1 MGIRSL
7 LRKVFGRDRG
17 GPEESVTASVP
28 AQTER
33 TEPATGTES
42 ESAASSASASPSAS
56 STASATVPPQTAA
69 DRAAEELVSA
79 SFDNPAPR
87 YASPSVP
94 AQAGPP
100 EEAAA
105 AAKSAAPEPEAAA
118 EATAP
123 KEPAAEA
130 AAEAP
135 ADAVEA
141 EAPKTETAPEAE
153 AEAEPVAEEPKPQ
166 DEAPAAEEP
175 AAEAAEADAPKTE
188 TAAEPEAEAA
198 PAAEEPAAEAA
209 KTDAPEADTAPEAE
223 ADEPKPQDEAP
234 AAEEPAAEAAEADA
248 PEPKAE
254 AAPAAEEPAAEAAK
268 TDAPE
273 ADTAPEPV
281 AEEPKPQDEAP
292 AAEEPAAEAA
302 EADAPEP
309 KAEAAPAAEEPA
321 AEADAP
327 KTETAPE
334 PVAETESAAT
344 PEAEAEAAPETDTA
358 PEPEAEAVAEV
369 EGDEAVAGKAAVGI
383 ARVKARAPLVVDAYR
398 TAGAALK
405 EAQLTG
411 ARARVYLVLDR
422 SGSMRPYFK
431 DGSAQGLGEQ
441 ALALA
446 AHLDERA
453 TVDVVFFST
462 EVDGTGE
469 LTLDAH
475 DGRIDELHAGLGR
488 MGRTNYHLAVE
499 RVLALHAEADTDAPA
514 FVIFQTDGAP
524 ESKTAATAAL
534 AEAADRPVFWQF
546 VAWGE
551 HDAKAFDYLRKLSVP
566 NAGFF
571 PAGPAPRELTDAE
584 LYAGLLEGLAPWL
597 AARGA

>member
-1 MGIRSL
+1 
-7 LRKVFGRDRG
+7 
-17 GPEESVTASVP
+17 PE
-28 AQTER
+28 
-33 TEPATGTES
+33 
-42 ESAASSASASPSAS
+42 
-56 STASATVPPQTAA
+56 A
-69 DRAAEELVSA
+69 DTT
-79 SFDNPAPR
+79 
-87 YASPSVP
+87 
-94 AQAGPP
+94 
-100 EEAAA
+100 
-105 AAKSAAPEPEAAA
+105 PEPEA
-118 EATAP
+118 T
-123 KEPAAEA
+123 
-130 AAEAP
+130 
-135 ADAVEA
+135 
-141 EAPKTETAPEAE
+141 
-153 AEAEPVAEEPKPQ
+153 
-166 DEAPAAEEP
+166 
-175 AAEAAEADAPKTE
+175 
-188 TAAEPEAEAA
+188 
-198 PAAEEPAAEAA
+198 
-209 KTDAPEADTAPEAE
+209 
-223 ADEPKPQDEAP
+223 
-234 AAEEPAAEAAEADA
+234 
-248 PEPKAE
+248 
-254 AAPAAEEPAAEAAK
+254 
-268 TDAPE
+268 
-273 ADTAPEPV
+273 
-281 AEEPKPQDEAP
+281 
-292 AAEEPAAEAA
+292 
-302 EADAPEP
+302 
-309 KAEAAPAAEEPA
+309 
-321 AEADAP
+321 
-327 KTETAPE
+327 
-334 PVAETESAAT
+334 
-344 PEAEAEAAPETDTA
+344 
-358 PEPEAEAVAEV
+358 PEPE
-369 EGDEAVAGKAAVGI
+369 GDAATAGKAAVGL
-383 ARVKARAPLVVDAYR
+383 ARVKSRAPLVVDAYR

-405 EAQLTG
+405 KAQLTG

-499 RVLALHAEADTDAPA
+499 RVLALHAEADTDDPA